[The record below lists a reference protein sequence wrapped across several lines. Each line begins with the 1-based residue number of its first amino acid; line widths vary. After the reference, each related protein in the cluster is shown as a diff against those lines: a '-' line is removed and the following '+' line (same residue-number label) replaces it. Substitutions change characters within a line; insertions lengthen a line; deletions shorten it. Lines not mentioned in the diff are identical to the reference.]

1 MTTQSPEWKPIE
13 SIVDKNAIIDLISDA
28 ISDSFGPD
36 WTPSDAAYAVMQWLE
51 DEGLMFVKK
60 PTPENAGDPA

>member
-1 MTTQSPEWKPIE
+1 MTQAPEWKPIE
-13 SIVDKNAIIDLISDA
+13 SIVDKNAIKDLIEEA
-28 ISDSFGPD
+28 ITDSFSPD

-60 PTPENAGDPA
+60 PTPENAGEPA